1 MAKHILTPN
10 GDPMDYKVE
19 KLKAKK
25 PEDKLKDKEA
35 KKKKTAKKKAKK

>member
-1 MAKHILTPN
+1 MAKRVLTPN
-10 GDPMDYKVE
+10 GDLMDYKVE

-35 KKKKTAKKKAKK
+35 KKKTKAKKKGR

>member
-10 GDPMDYKVE
+10 GDPMDYKVV
-19 KLKAKK
+19 KLKAKTA
-25 PEDKLKDKEA
+25 EEKLKDKEA